1 MECINRV
8 LEELRGWLLVIEILR
23 DRSILRKS
31 ILVFWI
37 FSWVRRS
44 TLQLGAQGG
53 EIKRKREKDL
63 QLSAQIELYVFI

>member
-37 FSWVRRS
+37 FSWVQRS
-44 TLQLGAQGG
+44 TLQLGVQGG
-53 EIKRKREKDL
+53 EIKRKREKDM
-63 QLSAQIELYVFI
+63 QLSAQIKLYVFI